1 MSVHRHTI
9 FILKVLAFGLVALC
23 CVAAGNQAPAALA
36 QSSTQSSSQTQ
47 SSGQAQSSDQPSSAP
62 SSKTAPVHKSTSTKT
77 ASTKNTPT
85 KSAASRKKTSSSVRA
100 TRRRSSPRMRRMH
113 EAFVASAS
121 LKTMARQLLQDRTPA
136 AYTGVEAFARR
147 HGKEDAGSLAWLV
160 LGYAHIVDHDYLKA
174 IDPLNRAK
182 PRAGDLGDYVD
193 LYLGTAYYQTG
204 RLAEAVATLQGFDK
218 NYPESL
224 LIRDA
229 HVAYGN
235 ALIADGRAPEA
246 VELLENDR
254 QPIRTDLELVLGRAY
269 EVTGQPAKAL
279 TIFRNLYFTM
289 PLSWE
294 ASQAEGELRKLAAT
308 PDTQAISFAER
319 KTRADLLAKGKQ
331 YNEAA
336 NEYRALLNEAGPEAR
351 LPIQMAMAES
361 LRHAGQDKEAK
372 KELQAMP
379 ESTPEMN
386 AERLFNL
393 GEIARGAN
401 DDDGFLRIVD
411 QLRQTAPTSSWLE
424 QALLSAGNIYLLR
437 RDYDHAI
444 DSYRELQVRFPNGGR
459 ASYAHWKATWL
470 SLRQGRREDAEK
482 GFEEQIELYPSS
494 GEVPAALYWRARLA
508 EEDGDAAKAR
518 AFYQKVSDR
527 FRNYYYGELSRE
539 QIKKLK
545 PDSEPAHYAV
555 LDHVPPIDADAKM
568 TADPLPTDNLRVQK
582 AELLE
587 NGALIDFAVR
597 ELRAAA
603 AEGKG
608 NWLAPETARL
618 YADAGRYNMAIETL
632 KRAVPSYFAVDLPS
646 LPRSYWEALFPKP
659 YWIDLKRFSSSNALD
674 PYLVAALIRQESEF
688 NPSAVSHA
696 NAVGLM
702 QLLPRVG
709 KSVAKQEKLKHFSS
723 TQLFTPGI
731 NLQLGTR
738 YFRGM
743 VDKFGAFEYALA
755 AYNAGADRV
764 QDWLGQGKYRDPQE
778 FVESIPFTETREYV
792 QAILR
797 NANVYRQ
804 LYGAP

>member
-1 MSVHRHTI
+1 V
-9 FILKVLAFGLVALC
+9 
-23 CVAAGNQAPAALA
+23 AALA
-36 QSSTQSSSQTQ
+36 Q
-47 SSGQAQSSDQPSSAP
+47 
-62 SSKTAPVHKSTSTKT
+62 
-77 ASTKNTPT
+77 
-85 KSAASRKKTSSSVRA
+85 RK
-100 TRRRSSPRMRRMH
+100 RSSPRLWRMH

-121 LKTMARQLLQDRTPA
+121 LKPMARQLLQDRTLA
-136 AYTGVEAFARR
+136 AYAGVEAYARR
-147 HGKEDAGSLAWLV
+147 HSKEDAGALAWLV
-160 LGYAHIVDHDYLKA
+160 VGYGHILDRDYAKA

-182 PRAGDLGDYVD
+182 PRAGDLGDYVNF
-193 LYLGTAYYQTG
+193 YLGTAYYQTG
-204 RLAEAVATLQGFDK
+204 RLAEAVATLGGLDK
-218 NYPESL
+218 SYPESL

-235 ALIADGRAPEA
+235 ALVADGRAPEA

-254 QPIRTDLELVLGRAY
+254 QPIRADLELVLGRAY
-269 EVTGQPAKAL
+269 EVAGQPAKAL
-279 TIFRNLYFTM
+279 AIFRNVYYTM

-294 ASQAEGELRKLAAT
+294 ATQVEGELGKLAGT
-308 PDTQAISFAER
+308 PESQPVTFAEQ

-336 NEYRALLNEAGPEAR
+336 NEYRGLLNDAGPESR
-351 LPIQMAMAES
+351 LPIQLAMAEA
-361 LRHAGQDKEAK
+361 LRHAGRDKEAK
-372 KELQAMP
+372 KELEAIP
-379 ESTPEMN
+379 ETTPEIN
-386 AERLFNL
+386 AQRLFNL
-393 GEIARGAN
+393 GEIARAAN
-401 DDDGFLRIVD
+401 DDDGFLRILE
-411 QLRQTAPTSSWLE
+411 QLRQMAPTSSWLE

-437 RDYDHAI
+437 RDYDRAI
-444 DSYRELQVRFPNGGR
+444 DSYRELQQRFPNGGR

-470 SLRQGRREDAEK
+470 SLRQGRRADAEK
-482 GFEEQIELYPSS
+482 GFDEQIELYPSS

-508 EEDGDAAKAR
+508 EEDGEPGKAR
-518 AFYQKVSDR
+518 AYYQKVSDR
-527 FRNYYYGELSRE
+527 FRNYYYGELARE
-539 QIKKLK
+539 QIAKLK
-545 PDSEPAHYAV
+545 SDNDPAQYAL
-555 LDHVPPIDADAKM
+555 LDRVPPIDASAKVKEDA
-568 TADPLPTDNLRVQK
+568 LPTDNLRVQK
-582 AELLE
+582 AQLLE
-587 NGALIDFAVR
+587 NGALLDFAVR

-603 AEGKG
+603 AEGNG

-618 YADAGRYNMAIETL
+618 YADAGRYDMAIEVL

-659 YWIDLKRFSSSNALD
+659 YWVDLKRFSSSNALD

-688 NPSAVSHA
+688 NPSAVSRA

-702 QLLPRVG
+702 QLLPKVG

-723 TQLFTPGI
+723 TQLFTPGV

>member
-1 MSVHRHTI
+1 
-9 FILKVLAFGLVALC
+9 
-23 CVAAGNQAPAALA
+23 
-36 QSSTQSSSQTQ
+36 
-47 SSGQAQSSDQPSSAP
+47 
-62 SSKTAPVHKSTSTKT
+62 
-77 ASTKNTPT
+77 
-85 KSAASRKKTSSSVRA
+85 
-100 TRRRSSPRMRRMH
+100 
-113 EAFVASAS
+113 
-121 LKTMARQLLQDRTPA
+121 MARQLLQDRTPA
-136 AYTGVEAFARR
+136 AYAGVEAYARR
-147 HGKEDAGSLAWLV
+147 HAKEDAGALAWLV
-160 LGYAHIVDHDYLKA
+160 VGYGHILDRDYAKA

-182 PRAGDLGDYVD
+182 PRAGDLGDYVNF
-193 LYLGTAYYQTG
+193 YLGTAYYQTG
-204 RLAEAVATLQGFDK
+204 RLAEAVATLGGFDK
-218 NYPESL
+218 SYPESL

-235 ALIADGRAPEA
+235 ALVADGRAPEA
-246 VELLENDR
+246 AELLENDR
-254 QPIRTDLELVLGRAY
+254 QPIRADLELVLGRAY
-269 EVTGQPAKAL
+269 EVAGQPAKAL
-279 TIFRNLYFTM
+279 AIFRNVYYTM

-294 ASQAEGELRKLAAT
+294 ATQVEGELNKLAAT
-308 PDTQAISFAER
+308 PETQPVTFAER

-331 YNEAA
+331 YNGAA
-336 NEYRALLNEAGPEAR
+336 NEYRGLLNDAGPEGR
-351 LPIQMAMAES
+351 LPIQVAMAEA
-361 LRHAGQDKEAK
+361 LRHAGRDKEAK
-372 KELQAMP
+372 KELEAIP
-379 ESTPEMN
+379 ETTPEIN
-386 AERLFNL
+386 AQRLFNL
-393 GEIARGAN
+393 GEIARAAN
-401 DDDGFLRIVD
+401 DDDGFLRILE

-437 RDYDHAI
+437 RDYDRAI
-444 DSYRELQVRFPNGGR
+444 DSYRELQQRFPNGGR

-470 SLRQGRREDAEK
+470 SLRQSRRADAEK
-482 GFEEQIELYPSS
+482 GFDEQIELYPSS

-508 EEDGDAAKAR
+508 EEDGEPGKAR
-518 AFYQKVSDR
+518 AYYQKVSDR
-527 FRNYYYGELSRE
+527 FRNYYYGELARE
-539 QIKKLK
+539 QIAKLK
-545 PDSEPAHYAV
+545 SDSDPTQYAL
-555 LDHVPPIDADAKM
+555 LDRVPPIDASAKVKEDA
-568 TADPLPTDNLRVQK
+568 LPTDNLRVQK
-582 AELLE
+582 AQLLE
-587 NGALIDFAVR
+587 NGALLDFAVR

-603 AEGKG
+603 AEGNG

-618 YADAGRYNMAIETL
+618 YADAGRYDMAIEVL

-659 YWIDLKRFSSSNALD
+659 YWVDLKRFSSSNALD

-688 NPSAVSHA
+688 NPSAVSRA

-702 QLLPRVG
+702 QLLPKVG
-709 KSVAKQEKLKHFSS
+709 KSVARQEKLKHFSS
-723 TQLFTPGI
+723 TQLFTPGV

>member
-1 MSVHRHTI
+1 MSVHRHAI
-9 FILKVLAFGLVALC
+9 FILKVLAFGLASLC
-23 CVAAGNQAPAALA
+23 CVAADDQAPAAAA
-36 QSSTQSSSQTQ
+36 QSSTQSSQTQ
-47 SSGQAQSSDQPSSAP
+47 SPSQASAAS

-77 ASTKNTPT
+77 ASTKNGST
-85 KSAASRKKTSSSVRA
+85 KKKSSSSVAARA
-100 TRRRSSPRMRRMH
+100 KRKRSSPRMRRMH

-121 LKTMARQLLQDRTPA
+121 LKPMARQLLQDRTPA

-160 LGYAHIVDHDYLKA
+160 VGYSHIVDHDYVKA

-182 PRAGDLGDYVD
+182 PRSGDLGDYVD
-193 LYLGTAYYQTG
+193 FYLGTAYYQTG

-269 EVTGQPAKAL
+269 EVTGQPTKAL
-279 TIFRNLYFTM
+279 AVFRNLYFTM

-336 NEYRALLNEAGPEAR
+336 NEYRGLLNETGPENR
-351 LPIQMAMAES
+351 LPIQMAMAEA
-361 LRHAGQDKEAK
+361 LRHAGRDKEAK
-372 KELQAMP
+372 KELEAIP

-386 AERLFNL
+386 AERVFNL

-411 QLRQTAPTSSWLE
+411 QLRQMAPTSTWLE

-444 DSYRELQVRFPNGGR
+444 DSYRELQLRFPNGGR

-508 EEDGDAAKAR
+508 EEDGDAVKAR

-527 FRNYYYGELSRE
+527 FRNYYYGELARE
-539 QIKKLK
+539 QIRKLK
-545 PDSEPAHYAV
+545 PDSDPVHYAV
-555 LDHVPPIDADAKM
+555 LDRVPPIDVDVKL

-587 NGALIDFAVR
+587 NGALLDFAVR

-603 AEGKG
+603 EEGQG

-646 LPRSYWEALFPKP
+646 LPRAYWEALFPKP

-688 NPSAVSHA
+688 NPSAVSRA

-702 QLLPRVG
+702 QLLPKVG

>member
-1 MSVHRHTI
+1 
-9 FILKVLAFGLVALC
+9 
-23 CVAAGNQAPAALA
+23 
-36 QSSTQSSSQTQ
+36 
-47 SSGQAQSSDQPSSAP
+47 
-62 SSKTAPVHKSTSTKT
+62 
-77 ASTKNTPT
+77 
-85 KSAASRKKTSSSVRA
+85 
-100 TRRRSSPRMRRMH
+100 MRRMH

-121 LKTMARQLLQDRTPA
+121 LKPMARQLLQDRTPA
-136 AYTGVEAFARR
+136 AYAGVEAFARR
-147 HGKEDAGSLAWLV
+147 HAKEDAGALAWLV
-160 LGYAHIVDHDYLKA
+160 VGYGHIMDRDYARA

-182 PRAGDLGDYVD
+182 PRAGDLGDYVNF
-193 LYLGTAYYQTG
+193 YLGTAYYQSG
-204 RLAEAVATLQGFDK
+204 RLAEAVATLGVFDK
-218 NYPESL
+218 TYPESL

-235 ALIADGRAPEA
+235 ALVADGRAPEA
-246 VELLENDR
+246 VELLEGDR
-254 QPIRTDLELVLGRAY
+254 QPVRADLELVLGRAY
-269 EVTGQPAKAL
+269 EVAGQPAKAL
-279 TIFRNLYFTM
+279 GIFRNLYFTM

-294 ASQAEGELRKLAAT
+294 ASQAEGELKKLAAT
-308 PDTQAISFAER
+308 SETQPVGFAER
-319 KTRADLLAKGKQ
+319 RTRADLLAKGKQ

-336 NEYRALLNEAGPEAR
+336 NEYRGLLNEAGAENS
-351 LPIQMAMAES
+351 LTIQMAMAEA
-361 LRHAGQDKEAK
+361 LRHAGRDKEAK
-372 KELQAMP
+372 KALESLP
-379 ESTPEMN
+379 ESTPEI
-386 AERLFNL
+386 AAQRLFNL

-401 DDDGFLRIVD
+401 DDDGFLRILE
-411 QLRQTAPTSSWLE
+411 QLRQTDPTSSWLE

-437 RDYDHAI
+437 RDYDRAI
-444 DSYRELQVRFPNGGR
+444 DSYRELQQRFPNGGR

-470 SLRQGRREDAEK
+470 SLRQGRRADAEK

-508 EEDGDAAKAR
+508 EEDGEPAKAR

-527 FRNYYYGELSRE
+527 FRNYYYGELARE
-539 QIKKLK
+539 QIRKLK
-545 PDSEPAHYAV
+545 SDSDPVHYAL
-555 LDHVPPIDADAKM
+555 LDGVPAIDASSKV

-582 AELLE
+582 AQLLE
-587 NGALIDFAVR
+587 NGALLDFAVR

-603 AEGKG
+603 AEEGKG

-618 YADAGRYNMAIETL
+618 YADAGRYDMAIEVL

-646 LPRSYWEALFPKP
+646 LPRPYWEALFPKP
-659 YWIDLKRFSSSNALD
+659 YWIDLKKFSSSNALD

-688 NPSAVSHA
+688 NPSAVSRA

-702 QLLPRVG
+702 QLLPKVG

-723 TQLFTPGI
+723 TQLFTPTV

-755 AYNAGADRV
+755 AYNAGSDRV
-764 QDWLGQGKYRDPQE
+764 QDWLGQGKFRDPQE

>member
-1 MSVHRHTI
+1 
-9 FILKVLAFGLVALC
+9 
-23 CVAAGNQAPAALA
+23 
-36 QSSTQSSSQTQ
+36 
-47 SSGQAQSSDQPSSAP
+47 
-62 SSKTAPVHKSTSTKT
+62 
-77 ASTKNTPT
+77 
-85 KSAASRKKTSSSVRA
+85 
-100 TRRRSSPRMRRMH
+100 MH

-121 LKTMARQLLQDRTPA
+121 LKPMARQLLQDRTPA
-136 AYTGVEAFARR
+136 GYGGVEAFARR
-147 HGKEDAGSLAWLV
+147 HGKEDAGALAWLV
-160 LGYAHIVDHDYLKA
+160 IGYAHILDHDYVRA

-182 PRAGDLGDYVD
+182 PRAGDLGDYVNF
-193 LYLGTAYYQTG
+193 YLGTAYYQTG
-204 RLAEAVATLQGFDK
+204 RLGEAVATLGAFEK
-218 NYPESL
+218 TYPESL

-229 HVAYGN
+229 HVAYAN
-235 ALIADGRAPEA
+235 ALVADGRAPEA
-246 VELLENDR
+246 VELLEADR
-254 QPIRTDLELVLGRAY
+254 QPVRADLELALGRAY
-269 EVTGQPAKAL
+269 EAAGQPAKAWAIL
-279 TIFRNLYFTM
+279 RNLYYTM

-294 ASQAEGELRKLAAT
+294 ASQTEGELKKLAGT
-308 PDTQAISFAER
+308 PETQPASFAER

-336 NEYRALLNEAGPEAR
+336 NEYRDLLSEAGAENGLAIRMAVAEA
-351 LPIQMAMAES
+351 
-361 LRHAGQDKEAK
+361 LRHAGRDKEAK
-372 KELQAMP
+372 KELEAIP

-401 DDDGFLRIVD
+401 DDDGFLRILE

-437 RDYDHAI
+437 RDYDRAI
-444 DSYRELQVRFPNGGR
+444 DSYRELQQRFPNGGR

-470 SLRQGRREDAEK
+470 SLRQGRRADAEK

-508 EEDGDAAKAR
+508 EEDGEPAKAR
-518 AFYQKVSDR
+518 AYYQKVSDR
-527 FRNYYYGELSRE
+527 FRNYYYGELARE
-539 QIKKLK
+539 QIAKLK
-545 PDSEPAHYAV
+545 SDSDAEHFAL
-555 LDHVPPIDADAKM
+555 LDHVPPIDASAKVTEDA
-568 TADPLPTDNLRVQK
+568 LPPDNLRVQK
-582 AELLE
+582 AQLLE
-587 NGALIDFAVR
+587 NGALLDFAVR

-603 AEGKG
+603 SEGNG

-618 YADAGRYNMAIETL
+618 YADAGRYDMAIEVL

-688 NPSAVSHA
+688 NPSAVSRA

-702 QLLPRVG
+702 QLLPKVG
-709 KSVAKQEKLKHFSS
+709 KSVARQEKLKHFSS

-743 VDKFGAFEYALA
+743 VDKFGTFEYALA
-755 AYNAGADRV
+755 AYNAGSDRV
-764 QDWLGQGKYRDPQE
+764 QDWLGQGKYRDAQE

>member
-1 MSVHRHTI
+1 
-9 FILKVLAFGLVALC
+9 
-23 CVAAGNQAPAALA
+23 
-36 QSSTQSSSQTQ
+36 
-47 SSGQAQSSDQPSSAP
+47 
-62 SSKTAPVHKSTSTKT
+62 
-77 ASTKNTPT
+77 
-85 KSAASRKKTSSSVRA
+85 
-100 TRRRSSPRMRRMH
+100 
-113 EAFVASAS
+113 VASAS
-121 LKTMARQLLQDRTPA
+121 LKPMARQLLQDRTPA
-136 AYTGVEAFARR
+136 AYAGVEGFARR
-147 HGKEDAGSLAWLV
+147 HPKEDAGALAWLV
-160 LGYAHIVDHDYLKA
+160 VGYGHILDRDYARA

-182 PRAGDLGDYVD
+182 PRAGDLGDYVNF
-193 LYLGTAYYQTG
+193 YLGTAYYQTG
-204 RLAEAVATLQGFDK
+204 RQAEAVATLGGFDK
-218 NYPESL
+218 TYPESL
-224 LIRDA
+224 LVRDT

-235 ALIADGRAPEA
+235 ALVADGRAQDA

-254 QPIRTDLELVLGRAY
+254 QPIRADLEFALGKAY
-269 EVTGQPAKAL
+269 EVAGQPVKAWA
-279 TIFRNLYFTM
+279 IFRNLYYTM

-294 ASQAEGELRKLAAT
+294 ASQTEGELRKLAGT
-308 PDTQAISFAER
+308 PETQPASFAER

-336 NEYRALLNEAGPEAR
+336 NEYRDLLNDAGAEGR
-351 LPIQMAMAES
+351 LPIQMAMAEA
-361 LRHAGQDKEAK
+361 LRHAGREKEAK
-372 KELQAMP
+372 KALESMP
-379 ESTPEMN
+379 ETTPEMN

-401 DDDGFLRIVD
+401 DDDGFLRMLE

-437 RDYDHAI
+437 RDYDRAI
-444 DSYRELQVRFPNGGR
+444 DSYRELQQRFPNGGR

-470 SLRQGRREDAEK
+470 SLRQGRRADAEK
-482 GFEEQIELYPSS
+482 GFDEQIELYPSS

-508 EEDGDAAKAR
+508 EEDGEPAKAR
-518 AFYQKVSDR
+518 AYYQKVSDR
-527 FRNYYYGELSRE
+527 FRNYYYGELARE
-539 QIKKLK
+539 QIRKLK
-545 PDSEPAHYAV
+545 SDSEPVHYAL
-555 LDHVPPIDADAKM
+555 LDRVPPIDASAKVTEDA
-568 TADPLPTDNLRVQK
+568 LPTDNLRVQK
-582 AELLE
+582 AQLLE
-587 NGALIDFAVR
+587 NGALLDFAVR

-603 AEGKG
+603 DEGSG
-608 NWLAPETARL
+608 NWLAPETAHL
-618 YADAGRYNMAIETL
+618 YADAGRYDMAIEVL

-659 YWIDLKRFSSSNALD
+659 YWIDLKKFSSSNALD

-688 NPSAVSHA
+688 NPSAVSRA

-702 QLLPRVG
+702 QLLPKVG

-723 TQLFTPGI
+723 TQLFTPGV

-764 QDWLGQGKYRDPQE
+764 QDWLGQGKFRDAPE

-797 NANVYRQ
+797 NASVYRQ